1 MGHLTPIRGLR
12 GGDLMFRHLPGPT
25 PFSAREYQRT
35 LGPQQTSVEYFFDVY
50 IFKLVMEV
58 SKCPEAE
65 RGQGPSTSAWP
76 SAPLPCF
83 PWLPL
88 PFLWVDFKGSQFQ
101 KSSHFTP
108 TLFEFF

>member
-1 MGHLTPIRGLR
+1 
-12 GGDLMFRHLPGPT
+12 MFRHLPGPT

-65 RGQGPSTSAWP
+65 RGQGPSRHQDVAQPLHTHYSSA
-76 SAPLPCF
+76 
-83 PWLPL
+83 
-88 PFLWVDFKGSQFQ
+88 
-101 KSSHFTP
+101 
-108 TLFEFF
+108 